1 MPSKIPSS
9 PHLCNWASWEE
20 RRRSANWT
28 IVGGVVGPV
37 WARQRDRTCCAG
49 PTWYLS
55 KSLPNSAI
63 VQVLLFKLTYI
74 SKKHFNQIIIG
85 RGSGLSSSARS
96 HMLCRSDFEA
106 ANEPELVASCR
117 SRRVNSESRARGV
130 YRKWAWIYFL
140 RFCEGRQ
147 LWSCL
152 WTGLDFPVCCE
163 LSFNAVFSDLE
174 PWFVGMFEMIK
185 IFWEYWESSLRFVHF
200 CFRYD
205 NGLSQ
210 KHKAH

>member
-37 WARQRDRTCCAG
+37 WARQRDRTCCAV

-85 RGSGLSSSARS
+85 RGSGLSSAARS

-106 ANEPELVASCR
+106 ANEPELVASCW
-117 SRRVNSESRARGV
+117 SRKVNSESRASRV
-130 YRKWAWIYFL
+130 YWKWAWIYFL
-140 RFCEGRQ
+140 RFYEGRQ

-152 WTGLDFPVCCE
+152 WTVTWQPHRNRSKSGSDIESKAGWVE
-163 LSFNAVFSDLE
+163 LV
-174 PWFVGMFEMIK
+174 
-185 IFWEYWESSLRFVHF
+185 
-200 CFRYD
+200 
-205 NGLSQ
+205 Q
-210 KHKAH
+210 KGGNWSRSNRLKTFLYLCWSCQGSWIEL